1 MRPSKNVELM
11 QAMAVEIKVRREE
24 LALTQEDLAGRAQL
38 DRPYISLMEVARKQP
53 TLSVLYK
60 IAAGLDFT
68 LADFVERVEQ
78 RYLRELRKNDQS
90 PHR

>member
-11 QAMAVEIKVRREE
+11 QALALEIKVRREE
-24 LALTQEDLAGRAQL
+24 LALTQEDLAGRVQL

-60 IAAGLDFT
+60 IAGGLEFT
-68 LADFVERVEQ
+68 LAEFVERVEQ
-78 RYLRELRKNDQS
+78 RYLREQRKKARAS
-90 PHR
+90 GR

>member
-68 LADFVERVEQ
+68 LADFVERVEL

>member
-1 MRPSKNVELM
+1 M